1 MHEFP
6 KAILLTLTMVLTTAA
21 MANPKPFNI
30 ASDDA
35 RRSLLEFGRQSQLQ
49 ILFATEEVK
58 GVITNAVQ
66 GTYEPLDA
74 LHLLLNG
81 TPLAGGEKAD
91 GVLVVEPLKGR
102 RSSDADPGRAPNPGK
117 SAQITP
123 VGEAHGLNPNDT
135 SAADS
140 KAGAPDG
147 AGIEEI
153 IVTATRRLERLQDV
167 PVSVVAFSR
176 EKIDAEGLHNI
187 DDLARL
193 SPGLNFQRN
202 GMTAN
207 GNYNDEGSDINI
219 RGVDSTAGT
228 STTGIYIDDTPIQ
241 VRQLGVGSI
250 NAFPALFDLDRVEV
264 LRGPQGTLFGAGA
277 EGGVVRFISPEPDL
291 DKVSAYA
298 RIDAAD
304 TDGGAP
310 SYQGGGAF
318 GAPLIDGVLAF
329 RASVSFERDGGWVD
343 RVGYTLVPNSA
354 APLPTPVY
362 NGDTTEANANWQ
374 ETTTARLAVKW
385 KVSDSLEI
393 TPSIYYQRLL
403 LNDTSVYWMPLS
415 VPGENVYR
423 NGNAGT
429 NPSDDPFTLSAIKL
443 KWDLGF
449 ASLFSNT
456 SFYDRN
462 QRATSDYTQYLRA
475 TWNSFGALANTF
487 PAAGDLG
494 YTPFRDDQRNF
505 YQEIRL
511 ASTDADARVVWSG
524 GLFYSHL
531 KENVVEDIIDPTLN
545 QEVINYTAGFPG
557 GPYPLCTPGDPALQC
572 PGGLIL
578 NAPLERVV
586 DKQVAVFGEVGVKV
600 WDTFKATAGLRVSKL
615 DYASS
620 TWATGPFLGATIQSN
635 SSASEKPVTPKAVLS
650 WQPDRDN
657 LLYLSASKG
666 FRPGGPNGNVGTI
679 CGSSL
684 SSLGIT
690 EAPKQYASDN
700 LWSYELGSKNTF
712 LDHRLQIDTS
722 VFFIDWNNIQQAVYL
737 PACGESFTANLGKA
751 RSEGGDIEVL
761 YKPIDALTFDVTAA
775 YTDARLTKTSCAGNL
790 SYDSASLSCIAP
802 GEVAARPIA
811 SDGDALLGAPWSFTA
826 SSEYHFPEWQRRT
839 PYLRIDFQHSTA
851 QRSLSLAQNP
861 NNALF
866 DNTMPGLPVV
876 NNLSLRAG
884 LRFNGFDLSAYAD
897 NVTNAH
903 PLMVQSRD
911 IAPEAGPPGTGAG
924 ELGPTTDNL
933 YFGRGVRPRIIG
945 VTATYRY

>member
-1 MHEFP
+1 VHRFISTTAIVLTMAFGARAAIASP
-6 KAILLTLTMVLTTAA
+6 KA
-21 MANPKPFNI
+21 FNI

-35 RRSLLEFGRQSQLQ
+35 RRSLLEFGRQSEVQ

-58 GVITNAVQ
+58 GVTTNAVQ
-66 GTYEPLDA
+66 GTYEPIDA
-74 LHLLLNG
+74 LHLLLSG
-81 TPLAGGEKAD
+81 TALVGGEKAA
-91 GVLVVEPLKGR
+91 GVLVVEPMKGHG
-102 RSSDADPGRAPNPGK
+102 SSDADPVRPLGQASETHGPN
-117 SAQITP
+117 T
-123 VGEAHGLNPNDT
+123 HDT
-135 SAADS
+135 NAADS
-140 KAGAPDG
+140 TSRAPEG

-167 PVSVVAFSR
+167 PVSVMAFSQ
-176 EKIDAEGLHNI
+176 EKIDAEGLHNV

-193 SPGLNFQRN
+193 SPGVSFQRN
-202 GMTAN
+202 GMTSS

-291 DKVSAYA
+291 DKVSAYS
-298 RIDAAD
+298 RVDVAD
-304 TDGGAP
+304 TDGGAA

-318 GAPLIDGVLAF
+318 GAPVIDGVLAF
-329 RASVSFERDGGWVD
+329 RAGVSFEHDGGWVD

-362 NGDTTEANANWQ
+362 ADTTEANANWQ
-374 ETTTARLAVKW
+374 ETATARLAVKW

-393 TPSIYYQRLL
+393 TPSIYYQHLMI
-403 LNDTSVYWMPLS
+403 NDTSAYWVPLS
-415 VPGENVYR
+415 NPGANVYR

-429 NPSDDPFTLSAIKL
+429 NPSSDPFTLSAIKL
-443 KWDLGF
+443 KWDLGA

-456 SFYDRN
+456 SFYARN
-462 QRATSDYTQYLRA
+462 QSSTSDYTQYLRA
-475 TWNSFGALANTF
+475 TWNSFDSLANTF
-487 PAAGDLG
+487 PAAGDNG
-494 YTPFRDDQRNF
+494 HAPFRDDQRNF

-511 ASTDADARVVWSG
+511 ASKDANARVVWSG

-531 KENVVEDIIDPTLN
+531 KENVVENIIDPTLN

-557 GPYPLCTPGDPALQC
+557 GPYPVCTPGNPSLQC

-578 NAPLERVV
+578 YAPLEQVV
-586 DKQVAVFGEVGVKV
+586 DKQVAAFGEAGFKLT
-600 WDTFKATAGLRVSKL
+600 DTFKATAGLRVSKL
-615 DYASS
+615 DYSSS
-620 TWATGPFLGATIQSN
+620 TFATGPFLGETIDAHSR
-635 SSASEKPVTPKAVLS
+635 ASEKPITPKAVLS
-650 WQPDRDN
+650 WQPDHDN
-657 LLYLSASKG
+657 MMYVSASKG

-684 SSLGIT
+684 SALGINQ
-690 EAPKQYASDN
+690 APSQYASDN
-700 LWSYELGSKNTF
+700 LWSYEIGSKNTF
-712 LDHRLQIDTS
+712 FDHRLQIDSS
-722 VFFIDWNNIQQAVYL
+722 VFVIDWNNIQQSVYL
-737 PACGESFTANLGKA
+737 PACGEAFTANLGKA

-761 YKPIDALTFDVTAA
+761 YRPIDALTFDLTAA
-775 YTDARLTKTSCAGNL
+775 YTDARLTKTSCGGNL
-790 SYDSASLSCIAP
+790 AYDSANFSCIAP
-802 GEVAARPIA
+802 GATPARPIA

-826 SSEYHFPEWQRRT
+826 SSEYHFPEWQGRT
-839 PYLRIDFQHSTA
+839 PYFRVDFQHSTA
-851 QRSLSLAQNP
+851 QRSLTPGQNP
-861 NNALF
+861 NDGLF
-866 DNTMPGLPVV
+866 DASQPGLPVV

-884 LRFNGFDLSAYAD
+884 LRFSGFDLSAYAN

-911 IAPEAGPPGTGAG
+911 IAPSAGPPGTGAS

-933 YFGRGVRPRIIG
+933 YFGRGVRPRTIG